1 MFFGLRRAIF
11 DPSGGPG
18 RSRPPSFFAAH
29 NHGILMRDIFTEI
42 VENRP
47 LDPAESAR
55 RGPKARRRAQNPTGT
70 GTKA

>member
-1 MFFGLRRAIF
+1 
-11 DPSGGPG
+11 
-18 RSRPPSFFAAH
+18 
-29 NHGILMRDIFTEI
+29 MRDIFTEI